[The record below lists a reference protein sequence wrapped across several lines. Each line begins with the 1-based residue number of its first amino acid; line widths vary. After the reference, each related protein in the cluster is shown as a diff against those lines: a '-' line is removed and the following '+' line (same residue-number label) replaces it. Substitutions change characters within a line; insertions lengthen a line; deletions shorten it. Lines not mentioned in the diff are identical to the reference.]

1 MKVYTLRY
9 AHKHGTDVMVF
20 GDGSLADN
28 AAEEIIREYIDDFA
42 EKSEDGDEAKA
53 KILELLDSSDKVSEA
68 IDAYGELTSGYETIE
83 IEEAELALGK
93 DPLVLDREALRL
105 GKYTKGYDKLTPE
118 QLHGLLWLLGEWACR
133 AHPDGGVTGC
143 HTRAIE
149 ALAALRG
156 FTHKPLTLD
165 EAQQLMRDAARKP
178 RP

>member
-20 GDGSLADN
+20 GYGHLADT

-42 EKSEDGDEAKA
+42 EKSEEGAEAKA
-53 KILELLDSSDKVSEA
+53 KILKLLDEYDKVSEA
-68 IDAYGELTSGYETIE
+68 IDAYEELTNGYETIE
-83 IEEAELALGK
+83 IEAAELALGK

-105 GKYTKGYDKLTPE
+105 GKYTRGYDKLTSE
-118 QLHGLLWLLGEWACR
+118 QLHGLLWLFGEWACR

-149 ALAALRG
+149 ALAAMRQ
-156 FTHKPLTLD
+156 FARKPLTLD
-165 EAQQLMRDAARKP
+165 EVQALMRDAARKP
-178 RP
+178 RT